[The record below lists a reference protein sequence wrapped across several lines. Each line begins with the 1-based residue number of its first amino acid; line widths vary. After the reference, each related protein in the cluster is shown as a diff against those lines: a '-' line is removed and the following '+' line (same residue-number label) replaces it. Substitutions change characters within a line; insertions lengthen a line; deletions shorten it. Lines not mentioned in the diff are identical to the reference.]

1 MVVASMA
8 GCPFNRLAHRVQISQ
23 IATPSMAVPT
33 GSQHTDK
40 TTRLVAP
47 G

>member
-1 MVVASMA
+1 MVVASIA
-8 GCPFNRLAHRVQISQ
+8 GWPLSRLAQRVQISQ
-23 IATPSMAVPT
+23 IATPSMAAPT
-33 GSQHTDK
+33 GSQHSDK